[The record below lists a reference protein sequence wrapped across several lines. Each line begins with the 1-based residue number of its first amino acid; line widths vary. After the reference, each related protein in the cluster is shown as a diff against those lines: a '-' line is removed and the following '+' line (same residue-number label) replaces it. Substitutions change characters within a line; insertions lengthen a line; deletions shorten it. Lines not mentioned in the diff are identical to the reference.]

1 MSGATFAEQ
10 LRAHRA
16 AAGLTQ
22 VELAERA
29 GISERAVSDIERGLR
44 RHVYAVTAR
53 SLADALGLGP
63 ADAAVF
69 EAAARPARST
79 SVPSAGPVWGT
90 EWRNLRRTSM
100 LGRET
105 ELDQVL
111 DALTDQS
118 TRLLTITGT
127 GGVGKSRLAAE
138 VCWRIETDEPG
149 RVLWV
154 PLAGL
159 LQSDLLLATV
169 ATALGVSAA
178 AEEELPAALARVL
191 DQRRTLLVLDT
202 FERLLDA
209 APALGVL
216 LDMATHLRILVT
228 SRAPLRVRGER
239 EQPLN
244 ALPEPVAAELFR
256 ERVRSARPG
265 LNLED
270 DDAARLVADI
280 CRPLAGVPLALEL
293 AASRV
298 RHMPLHLLSLELEQ
312 PLQVLTD
319 GERDLPERQR
329 TMRSTISWSHDLLG
343 AGDKAVFRRL
353 AAFAGG
359 WTLNAA
365 EQVCAADRVIA
376 AIGRLCEHGLVVP
389 DPATR
394 PARWHLLD
402 PIREYAAEQ
411 LAASPEADA
420 VARRHA
426 EFYAE
431 LAATAAPLLLG
442 SEQTETRKL
451 IRNEVANL
459 RAALGSATQARGDPE
474 VALRAVGALWMFWR
488 LEGAFE
494 EGRIW
499 IQRTLDLPGADDS
512 PSRANALWGAAWL
525 SYQRGD
531 VPTATAYGEELL
543 ERSTGPEAALDRRN
557 ALTIL
562 GHVAIAQRRFDDALP
577 LLEEALELARASNAS
592 WHIATSLLNLGT
604 VLLRQGDPRRAVEVL
619 EEAVAAHDAAGDRHF
634 VAHSLIELGYAFLI
648 WGKAEEAA
656 ARFAAATRTFLNL
669 EEQWGAAEAV
679 AAFAVLAS
687 VCGHAETAA
696 VLSGASEAAYA
707 EMATR
712 VMVPDAELGAP
723 FVAHARAVLGE
734 TEWRRGVQGGRGL
747 SVEEAAQLA
756 LRTLGPAGG

>member
-53 SLADALGLGP
+53 SLADALGLDP

-69 EAAARPARST
+69 EAAARPARARSVTST
-79 SVPSAGPVWGT
+79 GPVWGT
-90 EWRNLRRTSM
+90 DWRNLRRTSM

-111 DALTDQS
+111 RALIDES

-138 VCWRIETDEPG
+138 VCWRLESDEPG
-149 RVLWV
+149 RVVWV

-159 LQSDLLLATV
+159 LQPDLLLVTV
-169 ATALGVSAA
+169 ATALGVSAGA
-178 AEEELPAALARVL
+178 GEELPAALARVL
-191 DQRRTLLVLDT
+191 DQRSTLLVLDT

-209 APALGVL
+209 APALGAVL
-216 LDMATHLRILVT
+216 DRATHLRVLVT
-228 SRAPLRVRGER
+228 SRAPLRVRGES
-239 EQPLN
+239 ELPLH

-256 ERVRSARPG
+256 ERARSARPG
-265 LNLED
+265 LSLQD
-270 DDAARLVADI
+270 GDGTRLVADI
-280 CRPLAGVPLALEL
+280 CRRVAGVPLALEL

-298 RHMPLHLLSLELEQ
+298 RHMPLHLLRVELGQSLH
-312 PLQVLTD
+312 VLTD

-343 AGDKAVFRRL
+343 AGDKAVFRGL

-359 WTLNAA
+359 WTLDAA
-365 EQVCAADRVIA
+365 EQVCAADRVLA
-376 AIGRLCEHGLVVP
+376 AISRLCEHGLVEP
-389 DPATR
+389 DPVAR

-402 PIREYAAEQ
+402 PIHEYAVEQ

-420 VARRHA
+420 VVRRHA
-426 EFYAE
+426 EFYAGF
-431 LAATAAPLLLG
+431 AATAAPLLLG
-442 SEQTETRKL
+442 SEQAEARKR
-451 IRNEVANL
+451 IRSEVANM

-474 VALRAVGALWMFWR
+474 VALRVVGALWMFWR

-494 EGRIW
+494 EGWIW
-499 IQRTLDLPGADDS
+499 TQRTLELPGADDS
-512 PSRANALWGAAWL
+512 PFRANALWGAAWL

-531 VPTATAYGEELL
+531 VPSATAYAEELL
-543 ERSTGPEAALDRRN
+543 KRSTSTETALDRRN

-562 GHVAIAQRRFDDALP
+562 GHVAIGQRRFDDALS

-604 VLLRQGDPRRAVEVL
+604 VLLRQGDPRHAVVVL

-656 ARFAAATRTFLNL
+656 ARFAAATRTFLDL
-669 EEQWGAAEAV
+669 EERWGTAEAV

-687 VCGHAETAA
+687 VCAHAETAA
-696 VLSGASEAAYA
+696 VLAGASEAAYA

-712 VMVPDAELGAP
+712 VMIPDAELGAP
-723 FVAHARAVLGE
+723 FLAQARGVLGE
-734 TEWRRGVQGGRGL
+734 TEWRRGVQNGQGL

-756 LRTLGPAGG
+756 LRKLDPAGG